1 MNKNKIDFRL
11 QAVNK
16 DDVVVIY
23 MYGDIADERPIN
35 YWTGEEEKGDY
46 IIPSEFFEM
55 CKDIK
60 TDKIDLHINSYGG
73 SVFASV
79 SIFNYIKA
87 LNKDVTVY
95 VDGVVASG
103 GSIIA
108 MSGNKI
114 VMPKNTTMMI
124 HRASSFGFGNCNDLR
139 KLADTLEKLDNATV
153 FETYKARFKG
163 TDEQLKTIIDK
174 ETWLSA
180 DECLE
185 YGLCDEVLELS
196 DKAKEEPK
204 QEEISNAIKMMT
216 NFAKLKLN

>member
-1 MNKNKIDFRL
+1 
-11 QAVNK
+11 
-16 DDVVVIY
+16 
-23 MYGDIADERPIN
+23 
-35 YWTGEEEKGDY
+35 
-46 IIPSEFFEM
+46 
-55 CKDIK
+55 
-60 TDKIDLHINSYGG
+60 
-73 SVFASV
+73 
-79 SIFNYIKA
+79 
-87 LNKDVTVY
+87 
-95 VDGVVASG
+95 
-103 GSIIA
+103 
-108 MSGNKI
+108 
-114 VMPKNTTMMI
+114 MPKNTTMMI

-163 TDEQLKTIIDK
+163 SDEQLKTIIDK